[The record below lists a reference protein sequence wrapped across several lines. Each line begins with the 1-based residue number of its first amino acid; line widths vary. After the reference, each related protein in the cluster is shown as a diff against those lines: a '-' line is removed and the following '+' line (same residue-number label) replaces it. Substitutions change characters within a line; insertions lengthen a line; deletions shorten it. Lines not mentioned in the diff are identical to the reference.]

1 MHFILKATVGGS
13 MKKRN
18 TKRFTLLALFI
29 AIEIAISLIPFL
41 GYIPLGFINATTLHI
56 PVIIGGILLGKK
68 EGAILGFV
76 FGLTS
81 LIKNTMEPSLTS
93 FVFSPF
99 ISVGGIGG
107 NWQSLLITFIPR
119 ILIGFVAGLLYEK
132 LRNKTNDSIAIG
144 TSAIIASLTNTI
156 LVLGGIYVFFGVDYA
171 NAINIAQNTLFSFIM
186 GIVATSGVAEA
197 IVASVITIAIVK
209 VGAKTL
215 RLSR

>member
-1 MHFILKATVGGS
+1 
-13 MKKRN
+13 MKQKN

-29 AIEIAISLIPFL
+29 AIEVAVALVPFL

-81 LIKNTMEPSLTS
+81 LLKNTMEPSLTS

-119 ILIGFVAGLLYEK
+119 ILIGFMAGYVYEK
-132 LRNKTNDSIAIG
+132 LVNKTNDSVAIG
-144 TSAIIASLTNTI
+144 CSAIIASFTNTL
-156 LVLGGIYVFFGVDYA
+156 LVLGGIYFLFGVDYA
-171 NAINIAQNTLFSFIM
+171 NAINVAYNTLFSFIM
-186 GIVATSGVAEA
+186 GIVTTSGIAEA
-197 IVASVITIAIVK
+197 IVACVISIAVVK
-209 VGAKTL
+209 VGKKTI

>member
-1 MHFILKATVGGS
+1 MTVGGF
-13 MKKRN
+13 MKQKN

-29 AIEIAISLIPFL
+29 AIEVAVAMVPFL

-81 LIKNTMEPSLTS
+81 LLKNTMEPSITS

-119 ILIGFVAGLLYEK
+119 ILIGFVAGYLYEK
-132 LRNKTNDSIAIG
+132 LSTKTNDTIAISC
-144 TSAIIASLTNTI
+144 SAFAASLTNTI
-156 LVLGGIYVFFGVDYA
+156 LVLGGIYFLFGIDYA
-171 NAINIAQNTLFSFIM
+171 NAINIAFNTLFSFIM
-186 GIVATSGVAEA
+186 GIVTTSGLVEA
-197 IVASVITIAIVK
+197 VVASIIAVTVVK
-209 VGAKTL
+209 VGKKTI